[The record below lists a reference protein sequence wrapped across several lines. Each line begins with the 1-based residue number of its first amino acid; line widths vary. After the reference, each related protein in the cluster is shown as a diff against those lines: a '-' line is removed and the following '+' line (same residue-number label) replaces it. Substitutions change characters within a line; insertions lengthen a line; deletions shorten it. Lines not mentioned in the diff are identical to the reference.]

1 MSNETTSTVT
11 ANFGH
16 GTRTALV
23 VHSTGA
29 PRSAMPSLALGINV
43 EFGIAASGIT
53 KLGAR
58 IGASSYSEAGAA
70 NANTALP
77 TPSQLTLTPA
87 SYVCTVAP
95 TTEAFHRTD
104 PALVDLSD
112 LLIDELSYPLETL
125 LAYDSS
131 IGLVKYWPTQAS
143 NRVGTSGAALTP
155 TTLFNA
161 YLQLQTQIGQTGVDA
176 ICWLDAKGMNDLLLY
191 GLTTAASVFT
201 APVGYN
207 QMFADLLLAQGYDV
221 SQYVTSIGRLH
232 LFLEPKPGALGTA
245 SSDTI
250 APMFIPAVGGLNGR
264 ALPPGVQARYAELA
278 ASLPGGFS
286 IAPAYAIG
294 WRKDPALTQ
303 VMLGNAGNQF
313 DREIMTPAGVPIS
326 IVARGRN
333 GQNLAIIDGFTSVVS
348 IELNDNSVVGVRYA
362 T

>member
-1 MSNETTSTVT
+1 MADETTSTVV
-11 ANFGH
+11 ANLGH
-16 GTRTALV
+16 GTRTATI

-43 EFGIAASGIT
+43 EFGIAAAGIT

-58 IGASSYSEAGAA
+58 IAASSYSEAGAA
-70 NANTALP
+70 NANVALP

-104 PALVDLSD
+104 PSLVDLSD
-112 LLIDELSYPLETL
+112 LLIDELTYPLATL
-125 LAYDSS
+125 LSYNTS

-161 YLQLQTQIGQTGVDA
+161 YLQLQTQIGQTDIDV
-176 ICWLDAKGMNDLLLY
+176 ICWLDAKGHNDLLLY

-207 QMFADLLLAQGYDV
+207 QMFADLLVAQGYNIN
-221 SQYVTSIGRLH
+221 QYVTSIGRLH
-232 LFLEPKPGALGTA
+232 LFKEPKPGALGTA
-245 SSDTI
+245 SGDTI
-250 APMFIPAVGGLNGR
+250 APMFIPAVGGLNNR
-264 ALPPGVQARYAELA
+264 ALPPGVAARYAELA
-278 ASLPGGFS
+278 STLPGGFE

-294 WRKDPALTQ
+294 WRKDPAMTQ
-303 VMLGNAGNQF
+303 TMLGSSGNQF
-313 DREIMTPAGVPIS
+313 DREILTPEGVPIW
-326 IVARGRN
+326 VGARGRN
-333 GQNLAIIDGFTSVVS
+333 GQNLAIIDGFVSVVS
-348 IELNDNSVVGVRYA
+348 IELNDNSVVGVRYVA
-362 T
+362 